1 MTPQIAGKPP
11 RRGIYLLPNLITTGA
26 LLSGYYA
33 IVSAIGGHFGTAATA
48 VFVAG
53 VLDGMDGRI
62 ARLTNTQSEFGVQ
75 YDSLSDLVSFGLA
88 PALVMYMWA
97 LQSLH
102 EFGPVAGK
110 LGWAAS
116 FLYAACAALRLAR
129 FNAQIGQVDKR
140 YFIGLA
146 SPAAAAL
153 LMSFVWTFA
162 DLEIPGRNVRF
173 AALGVTLLGAGLMV
187 SRLRYASF
195 KSRPESDRVPF
206 LWIVAALGIIV
217 AIVVLQERVLV
228 LIAVA
233 YALSGPAMWVMG
245 RRKRGE
251 LAPPAAAASEPA
263 QSAEDVD

>member
-1 MTPQIAGKPP
+1 MTTPIPDKPP

-33 IVSAIGGHFGTAATA
+33 IVSAIGGHFATAAIA

-53 VLDGMDGRI
+53 ILDGMDGRI

-88 PALVMYMWA
+88 PALVMYTWA
-97 LQSLH
+97 LASLADY
-102 EFGPVAGK
+102 GPVMGK

-129 FNAQIGQVDKR
+129 FNAQVGHDDKR
-140 YFIGLA
+140 FFIGLA

-153 LMSFVWTFA
+153 LMSFVWVFS
-162 DLEIPGRNVRF
+162 DLEIPGRTVRF
-173 AALGVTLLGAGLMV
+173 AALLVTIAGAALMV
-187 SRLRYASF
+187 SRIRYVSF
-195 KSRPESDRVPF
+195 KTRPESERVPF

-217 AIVVLQERVLV
+217 ALVVFQERVL
-228 LIAVA
+228 LRIAVA
-233 YALSGPAMWVMG
+233 YAASGPVLWVLA
-245 RRKRGE
+245 RRKRVE
-251 LAPPAAAASEPA
+251 PMHERVEPHVSAPS
-263 QSAEDVD
+263 EDVD